1 MTGLSVKVITTIPCC
16 RLQDFLPILWLEH
29 IVHRSLDPRFPR
41 PFFLTTARF
50 FYGLPLK
57 PSTETKAS
65 FMPYSNM
72 PGYPVSPV
80 CCSSILD
87 NLAFSITPMLLCLRA
102 SVNTIPHPCFPL
114 IPEKIF
120 ASPPGP
126 ALDLQ
131 MTQPSALQR
140 AGTVQQGRRLTSGCV
155 ACGVCLAFS
164 SRFCVFSEAPDK
176 PGKVCGF
183 ISAQLT
189 PCVTVLMPGF
199 PDGQAETLELTV

>member
-1 MTGLSVKVITTIPCC
+1 MTGLRVKVITTIPCC

-102 SVNTIPHPCFPL
+102 SVNTIPHPLLSSHTRENLRNSPWASLGLADDAAICFAESRNCAARKAAD
-114 IPEKIF
+114 IW
-120 ASPPGP
+120 
-126 ALDLQ
+126 
-131 MTQPSALQR
+131 
-140 AGTVQQGRRLTSGCV
+140 
-155 ACGVCLAFS
+155 VCCLW
-164 SRFCVFSEAPDK
+164 
-176 PGKVCGF
+176 G
-183 ISAQLT
+183 L
-189 PCVTVLMPGF
+189 PGF
-199 PDGQAETLELTV
+199 QFKVLCFLRSPR